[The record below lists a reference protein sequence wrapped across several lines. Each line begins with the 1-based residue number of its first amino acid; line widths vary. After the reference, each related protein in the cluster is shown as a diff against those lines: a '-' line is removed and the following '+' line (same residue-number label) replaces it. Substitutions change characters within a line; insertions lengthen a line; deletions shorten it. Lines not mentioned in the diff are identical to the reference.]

1 MSDSDADSCDW
12 EAVAG
17 GVQVKLTEDDI
28 PGASLSEPL
37 ETHTI
42 PELKWWLL
50 CRGVQ
55 PPTSWK
61 KAQII
66 SQLVCFLVTEYLY
79 VHTWYSTVTLF
90 RIREAKS
97 KGLDNYS
104 GGG

>member
-1 MSDSDADSCDW
+1 MSDSDAESCDW
-12 EAVAG
+12 EAVAE
-17 GVQVKLTEDDI
+17 GVTVKLTEVDI

-37 ETHTI
+37 EMHTI

-66 SQLVCFLVTEYLY
+66 SRLVFIFKY
-79 VHTWYSTVTLF
+79 H
-90 RIREAKS
+90 
-97 KGLDNYS
+97 
-104 GGG
+104 